1 MVMQRRGSGP
11 CVLDAIAINLG
22 RTLLQHRERRPD
34 RRGEPELLLFF
45 SSLLFSSLFFFLFW
59 MLIVVVQA
67 VEPVGIGDNDACP
80 GSPGIHQIVEMNGGV
95 ILGDNDTKNALA
107 RLLPS

>member
-1 MVMQRRGSGP
+1 
-11 CVLDAIAINLG
+11 
-22 RTLLQHRERRPD
+22 
-34 RRGEPELLLFF
+34 
-45 SSLLFSSLFFFLFW
+45 